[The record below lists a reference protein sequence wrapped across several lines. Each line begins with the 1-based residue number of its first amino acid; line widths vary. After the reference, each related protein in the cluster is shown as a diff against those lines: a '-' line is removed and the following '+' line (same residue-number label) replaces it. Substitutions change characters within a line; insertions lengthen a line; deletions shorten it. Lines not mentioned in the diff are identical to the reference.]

1 METKIGKFKFAF
13 TPKGMPDC
21 KSPNT
26 YNRTFVKEGEFDAFI
41 EEMDERGYHFHDA
54 WVFADY
60 MKTLEDNI
68 QLRIKKNNEY
78 YEKFKD

>member
-1 METKIGKFKFAF
+1 MENKIGKFKFAF

-26 YNRTFVKEGEFDAFI
+26 YNRTFTKEGEFDAFI

-54 WVFADY
+54 WDFAEY
-60 MKTLEDNI
+60 MKFIENTLNT
-68 QLRIKKNNEY
+68 RIKNNKQNENFKN
-78 YEKFKD
+78 

>member
-1 METKIGKFKFAF
+1 MENKIGKFKFAF

-26 YNRTFVKEGEFDAFI
+26 YNRTFTEEGQFDAFI

-54 WVFADY
+54 WDFEEY
-60 MKTLEDNI
+60 MS
-68 QLRIKKNNEY
+68 QLCRPRA
-78 YEKFKD
+78 